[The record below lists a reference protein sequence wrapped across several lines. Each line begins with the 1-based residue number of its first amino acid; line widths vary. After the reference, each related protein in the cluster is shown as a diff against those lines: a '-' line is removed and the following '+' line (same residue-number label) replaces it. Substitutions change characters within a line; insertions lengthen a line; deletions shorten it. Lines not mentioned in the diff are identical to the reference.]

1 MRKDIGS
8 DYHILKGDVDNVIEK
23 KEDYDSLNGFT
34 RGTHFLSTCRS
45 AIAWILSNEIS
56 PKNKRVLLPG
66 FTCHSVLEPCEKEG
80 YEVYPYPVTNLL
92 TVDWTE
98 FQETVD
104 SVNPGVVILH
114 AYFGFDTLHGCDS
127 VIDSLHERG
136 IVVIEDRTQCV
147 FSNFKTKADFVVGSI
162 RKWMPVPDGA
172 FIIGAN
178 KIATLH
184 EDDELCIAK
193 LKALNAKA
201 EYIVNE
207 IGESSVFRPLFFEA
221 EEILD
226 SRSEPFEMHSVS
238 KAIYQSTNIDN
249 LRMSRVNNYNALSA
263 RLAKHAELDV
273 IIKDADSS
281 IAPFHLPVLVNGDR
295 KSLQSH
301 LAKNGVFA
309 TVIWACPEEF
319 VGKLNEGAQTLFDK
333 ILCFHCDQRYTIED
347 MNRIGDV
354 IDEYYLNKK

>member
-8 DYHILKGDVDNVIEK
+8 DYYIMKSDVDGITVK
-23 KEDYDSLNGFT
+23 KMHYDLLNGFAS
-34 RGTHFLSTCRS
+34 GTHFLSTCRS
-45 AIAWILSNEIS
+45 AIAWILSKEIT
-56 PKNKRVLLPG
+56 PKNKKVLLPG

-80 YEVYPYPVTNLL
+80 YDVYPYPITSQLS
-92 TVDWTE
+92 VDWAE

-104 SVNPGVVILH
+104 SVEPGVVILH
-114 AYFGFDTLHGCDS
+114 AYFGFNTLQGCDG
-127 VIDSLHERG
+127 VIDGLHEKG

-147 FSNFKTKADFVVGSI
+147 FSNFKTNADFVVGSI

-172 FIIGAN
+172 FIVGAS
-178 KIATLH
+178 KIATLQ
-184 EDDELCIAK
+184 EDDELCGAK

-201 EYIVNE
+201 DYIVNE
-207 IGESSVFRPLFFEA
+207 VGDSSLFRPLFFEA

-226 SRSEPFEMHSVS
+226 SRNEPFEMHSTS

-249 LRMSRVNNYNALSA
+249 LRKSRVNNYNVLSA
-263 RLAKHAELDV
+263 RLAKHTELDV
-273 IIKDADSS
+273 IIKDADDLV
-281 IAPFHLPVLVNGDR
+281 APFHLPVLVNGDR

-319 VGKLNEGAQTLFDK
+319 VGKLNEGTQTLFDK
-333 ILCFHCDQRYTIED
+333 ILCFHCDQRYAIED

-354 IDEYYLNKK
+354 IDEYYLNK